1 MTWIERALNLVK
13 RGQDEIKI
21 HAALAVI
28 SLRGLGYIGER
39 LDFSSPFRYRAPLPV
54 RSLRLSRHPQ
64 RPDPPRFSGG
74 HPMSTRH
81 DPDPEFEGRL
91 SALLLEVFI
100 RAGLVLALAVICFQV
115 FSPFLSLMT
124 WALILAVTLYPLHQ
138 SVAAKIGG
146 RQGLAATLLVL
157 VGIVV
162 VVVPTAALMNSLGD
176 SVHRLINDVQNNT
189 LRVPPPREGVAEW
202 PVVGERVH
210 AFWTKA
216 HTDLPALV
224 QSMQP
229 KVGNLAA
236 AAVGF
241 VAGIGGGLLQF
252 LASLAVAGIMMAFG
266 EGGAGAIRSIFERVA
281 DGKRGAEFV
290 DLSTATIRAVAK
302 GVLGVAFLQ
311 AIIVG
316 ICLLI
321 AGIPWA
327 GVLAVIVLVLGIAQV
342 PALVGTLPAIGYIWW
357 SGNYATG
364 AAILYTVLL
373 VVAGLTDNVLKPLM
387 LGRGVD
393 APMPVILLG
402 ALGGMAAAGI
412 LGMFVGATLLAL
424 GYQIFMGWVATSPEA
439 PRVHPQGGVSQAA
452 D

>member
-1 MTWIERALNLVK
+1 
-13 RGQDEIKI
+13 
-21 HAALAVI
+21 
-28 SLRGLGYIGER
+28 
-39 LDFSSPFRYRAPLPV
+39 
-54 RSLRLSRHPQ
+54 
-64 RPDPPRFSGG
+64 
-74 HPMSTRH
+74 MSTLH
-81 DPDPEFEGRL
+81 DPDPEFEGRV
-91 SALLLEVFI
+91 SALLLDVFI
-100 RAGLVLALAVICFQV
+100 RAGLVLALAMICFQV

-157 VGIVV
+157 LGIVV

-176 SVHRLINDVQNNT
+176 SVHRLIHDVQNNT
-189 LRVPPPREGVAEW
+189 LEVPPPREGVAEW
-202 PVVGERVH
+202 PLVGEKVH

-229 KVGNLAA
+229 KIGNLATA
-236 AAVGF
+236 ALGF
-241 VAGIGGGLLQF
+241 VAGIGGGLLLF
-252 LASLAVAGIMMAFG
+252 LASLVVAGIMMAFG
-266 EGGAGAIRSIFERVA
+266 EGGERAIRSIFERIVV
-281 DGKRGAEFV
+281 GKRGAEFV

-327 GVLAVIVLVLGIAQV
+327 GVLTVIVLVLAIAQV
-342 PALVGTLPAIGYIWW
+342 PALIATLPAIAYLWS
-357 SGNYATG
+357 SGNYGTG

-373 VVAGLTDNVLKPLM
+373 VVSGMVDNVLRPLM

-424 GYQIFMGWVATSPEA
+424 GYQIFIGWVATNPEA
-439 PRVHPQGGVSQAA
+439 PRVHPQGGVSQAE
-452 D
+452 